1 MKKLVLLV
9 LMLYCV
15 SPIHL
20 HPADHGLPAAR
31 PEELGLSTDRLAR
44 VGELLEGYVSRG
56 ELAGAIGVVA
66 RHGRIAY
73 FTCHG
78 ARDLSSGQPLRDDS
92 IFRIY
97 SMTKPIT
104 SVGDESAG
112 EQTRLSAPTPG
123 MVAPRMK

>member
-1 MKKLVLLV
+1 MAVA
-9 LMLYCV
+9 
-15 SPIHL
+15 STPITAT
-20 HPADHGLPAAR
+20 PESVGLI
-31 PEELGLSTDRLAR
+31 SSRLDR
-44 VGELLEGYVSRG
+44 VGKWIQHYVESGKLPGALVQVSRHG
-56 ELAGAIGVVA
+56 EVVFLSSV
-66 RHGRIAY
+66 GY
-73 FTCHG
+73 
-78 ARDLSSGQPLRDDS
+78 RDLEAVKPITIDT